1 MKRET
6 ARANKKQYILRN
18 TKEKLK
24 ELDGQRTTPKK
35 KNLVKKLKSI
45 IKWNLRSKHA
55 PKRKKGYSEKKAE
68 SDDK

>member
-24 ELDGQRTTPKK
+24 ELDGKRTTPKK
-35 KNLVKKLKSI
+35 KNLVKKLKTI
-45 IKWNLRSKHA
+45 LKWNLRKTHA
-55 PKRKKGYSEKKAE
+55 PKRKKGSTEKKVE